1 MVAARG
7 QEKRIPFPKLQ
18 ILQVA
23 KDSRHDELALLPAK
37 RVGKLKLA
45 NVSRAGLLPLRLPQR
60 PHGKADQT
68 GGDMG
73 CTECSKGTRAV
84 GAQIRAPATG
94 AQAADLAARQHS
106 GEVLGD

>member
-60 PHGKADQT
+60 PHGKAAQT

-73 CTECSKGTRAV
+73 CTECSKGTLAVARRAN
-84 GAQIRAPATG
+84 
-94 AQAADLAARQHS
+94 
-106 GEVLGD
+106 